1 MPKEITNAPSYPAWI
16 HVSTNESQKTPLA
29 QTPSPTKSI
38 RPQQDVLSGLSQL
51 PMKSPLN
58 TRDNPPYQ
66 KEIAVNI
73 AAGIDAWINKN
84 QASSSKERLRK
95 AAKSLGQIREER
107 VAWIQSRVMDA
118 QEVIKELNNGL
129 KPD

>member
-1 MPKEITNAPSYPAWI
+1 
-16 HVSTNESQKTPLA
+16 
-29 QTPSPTKSI
+29 
-38 RPQQDVLSGLSQL
+38 
-51 PMKSPLN
+51 MKSPLN